1 MPHSDQMRF
10 SSFSGAPHRAVRR
23 LPWSGRLFLP
33 FGENAFRVLEARLA
47 DLGNGALTGFGD
59 KINRKT
65 VGIQPAVHHLG
76 FFFHRCAV
84 ADAECFQNCV
94 VMFVECRGL
103 LFGRGNIADSAF
115 LPGESYLF
123 QVVDAGTSLRNTVFH
138 QVFQK
143 IRGKVE
149 IIIEKHDAFD
159 FRRRQKMT
167 EIRLRNVKNVLQF
180 FAAAGSVF
188 FFY

>member
-1 MPHSDQMRF
+1 
-10 SSFSGAPHRAVRR
+10 
-23 LPWSGRLFLP
+23 
-33 FGENAFRVLEARLA
+33 
-47 DLGNGALTGFGD
+47 
-59 KINRKT
+59 
-65 VGIQPAVHHLG
+65 
-76 FFFHRCAV
+76 
-84 ADAECFQNCV
+84 
-94 VMFVECRGL
+94 MFVECRGL

-123 QVVDAGTSLRNTVFH
+123 QVVDAGASLRNTVFH

-149 IIIEKHDAFD
+149 IIIEKHDAFG

-188 FFY
+188 FFC